1 MNDAESVADIGTLA
15 NRSAFERD
23 ILWVL
28 SNDGGQKGVDIR
40 LSLEEYYEKPVNH
53 GQLYP
58 NLDNLVED
66 GFLEKGEIDGRTNS
80 YALTEAG
87 RRTLTSRQTW
97 ESGSSEETEEGEST
111 AHGCGGGMA

>member
-1 MNDAESVADIGTLA
+1 MSDAEAVTDVDALA

-28 SNDGGQKGVDIR
+28 SNEGEQKGVDIR

-58 NLDNLVED
+58 NLDGLVD
-66 GFLEKGEIDGRTNS
+66 SGFVEKGVDRRPDEQLRADGGRS
-80 YALTEAG
+80 SGAHSSTELG
-87 RRTLTSRQTW
+87 KGLLR
-97 ESGSSEETEEGEST
+97 GE
-111 AHGCGGGMA
+111 